1 MSEELL
7 IQHCSPTLAG
17 IKTGNLFSCFFDDPN
32 ELKNCVRSWN
42 RQLAPKGLRI
52 LPMKFDKGRA
62 LIYVYRPSRLSAD
75 LNRDTAEG
83 LLSELGYSCKS
94 PEHCVCELMKRLR
107 SSECFPHE
115 IGLFLGYPPV
125 DVYGFMRCNAKNSK
139 CVGTW
144 KVYGDEKKAKRQ
156 FESFKKCTDVYK
168 RAYERHNSFDKL
180 VVSAK

>member
-115 IGLFLGYPPV
+115 IGLFLGYPPE
-125 DVYGFMRCNAKNSK
+125 DVKGFIENKAEGCK
-139 CVGTW
+139 CVGCW
-144 KVYGDEKKAKRQ
+144 KVYGDEAAAEKKFAQ
-156 FESFKKCTDVYK
+156 YKKCK
-168 RAYERHNSFDKL
+168 RIYCELFAGGRSLDRL
-180 VVSAK
+180 TVAA